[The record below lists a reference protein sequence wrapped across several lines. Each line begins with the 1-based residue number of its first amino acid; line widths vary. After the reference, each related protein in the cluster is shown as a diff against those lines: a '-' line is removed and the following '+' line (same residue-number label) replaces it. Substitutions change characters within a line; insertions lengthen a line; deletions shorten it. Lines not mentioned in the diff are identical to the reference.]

1 MMINI
6 QKQNIKSVLL
16 LDDII
21 WGSFSSYNTYII
33 NIPKEMKR
41 INELIKAIEESDL
54 SAENKII
61 LIDKLNKQ
69 EPDLKGVVEL
79 LISFCNL
86 SRGILDLFNM

>member
-1 MMINI
+1 MINI

-33 NIPKEMKR
+33 NIP
-41 INELIKAIEESDL
+41 ELIKAIEESDL

>member
-1 MMINI
+1 MINI

-33 NIPKEMKR
+33 NIPKEMKG

>member
-1 MMINI
+1 
-6 QKQNIKSVLL
+6 
-16 LDDII
+16 
-21 WGSFSSYNTYII
+21 
-33 NIPKEMKR
+33 MKG